1 MKVREVMTDHVVR
14 IHPEESVAVAA
25 RTLAQFNIGALPVCG
40 SDGKL
45 CGVVTDRD
53 IVTRCLAANRSTQE
67 TKVREIMTGKV
78 IPIHP
83 EETVEVAARKLAH
96 YNVGVLPVCENDGA
110 LCGIVTDRDL
120 VTRCVAANRSPAN
133 TTVRQVMTGRV
144 ISVRGDMEVS
154 AAAHL
159 MGREQIRRLPI
170 TENGRLC
177 GMLSLGDLAA
187 REEKVMDAADA
198 LNEISRNLTEK

>member
-1 MKVREVMTDHVVR
+1 M
-14 IHPEESVAVAA
+14 
-25 RTLAQFNIGALPVCG
+25 
-40 SDGKL
+40 
-45 CGVVTDRD
+45 
-53 IVTRCLAANRSTQE
+53 
-67 TKVREIMTGKV
+67 KVREIMTGKV

-170 TENGRLC
+170 TENGRVC